1 MKNTFSRLFGFGDKE
16 SEFELQD
23 ESHEEIDKKVYEEI
37 QEIPIVNITPNR
49 YQPRTVFDD
58 ARIDELALT
67 IRTHGLIQPIVVR
80 QYEDDKYEIIAGE
93 RRFRAATKL
102 GWEKVPA
109 IIKNLN
115 DTETASV
122 ALIENLQR
130 EELTAIEEAVA
141 YQKLI
146 ELHNLTQEALAQ
158 RLGKGQSTIANKLRL
173 LKLPEEIKSALLEK
187 SITERHA
194 RALIP
199 LKNEELQLKVLQEIV
214 EKQLN
219 VKQTEE
225 RIAKLLEEAKPK
237 RKAKQKAVS
246 RDTRIAMNTIRQ
258 SLQMVT
264 ESGLNVN
271 SEEEE
276 FDEYYQITIKIQRKN
291 NNDVLETLSYWRGLF
306 YYIFLLNEEGV

>member
-23 ESHEEIDKKVYEEI
+23 ESHDEIDKKIYEEI
-37 QEIPIVNITPNR
+37 QEIPIVNIIPNR

-58 ARIDELALT
+58 ARIEELALT

-80 QYEDDKYEIIAGE
+80 QYEEDKYEIIAGE

-173 LKLPEEIKSALLEK
+173 LKLPEEIKRALLEK

-219 VKQTEE
+219 VKQAEE
-225 RIAKLLEEAKPK
+225 RIAKLLEEVKPK

-246 RDTRIAMNTIRQ
+246 RDMRIAMNTIRQ
-258 SLQMVT
+258 SLQMVAN
-264 ESGLNVN
+264 SGLNVN

-276 FDEYYQITIKIQRKN
+276 FDEYYQITIKIPKKK
-291 NNDVLETLSYWRGLF
+291 
-306 YYIFLLNEEGV
+306 

>member
-1 MKNTFSRLFGFGDKE
+1 MKSTFSRLFGFGDKE
-16 SEFELQD
+16 SEFELQN
-23 ESHEEIDKKVYEEI
+23 ESHEEIDEKIHEEI
-37 QEIPIVNITPNR
+37 QQIPIANIIPNR

-58 ARIDELALT
+58 ARIEELALT
-67 IRTHGLIQPIVVR
+67 IRTHGLIQPIVLR
-80 QYEDDKYEIIAGE
+80 QYEEDKYEIIAGE

-102 GWEKVPA
+102 GWEKVPS

-173 LKLPEEIKSALLEK
+173 LKLPEEIKRSLLEK

-225 RIAKLLEEAKPK
+225 RIAKLLEEVKPK
-237 RKAKQKAVS
+237 RKTKQKAVS
-246 RDTRIAMNTIRQ
+246 RDMRIAMNTIRQ
-258 SLQMVT
+258 SLQMVAN
-264 ESGLNVN
+264 SGLNVN

-276 FDEYYQITIKIQRKN
+276 FDEYYQITIKIPKKK
-291 NNDVLETLSYWRGLF
+291 
-306 YYIFLLNEEGV
+306 